1 MGPPAALPASA
12 NRARLFAD
20 DALWLTLEGRR
31 RTEERILSDTHVVV
45 LDDYTLNRECLVAQL
60 AAHDL
65 DVVGAWD
72 LPSLFARLDG
82 ALKTVV
88 VLNID
93 TKDSAT
99 LLQVVLDMDPR
110 TRVIVT
116 GLSPERESEIVACA
130 EAGVAGLHMRSE
142 SFDHLLRLISGA
154 GNGPAQC
161 SAQVSAILLRKV
173 YAAAAETEPGGN
185 HDMLTE
191 REREILRLL
200 EQGLTNQQIASRLSV
215 TVHTVKNHVHSVLTK
230 LGVGSR
236 SEAAAVART
245 MRFATVGAGEEGR

>member
-1 MGPPAALPASA
+1 MTG
-12 NRARLFAD
+12 
-20 DALWLTLEGRR
+20 
-31 RTEERILSDTHVVV
+31 THVVV
-45 LDDYTLNRECLVAQL
+45 LDDCRLARECLAAQL
-60 AAHDL
+60 SAHHL

-72 LPSLFARLDG
+72 LPSLFANVDVG
-82 ALKTVV
+82 LKHVV

-93 TKDSAT
+93 TKDSVT
-99 LLQVVLDMDPR
+99 LLQVILDMDPR

-130 EAGVAGLHMRSE
+130 EAGVAGLHLRSE
-142 SFDHLLRLISGA
+142 SFEHLLTLIRGA

-161 SAQVSAILLRKV
+161 SAQVSAILLRQV
-173 YAAAAETEPGGN
+173 YAAAAETEAGGN

-236 SEAAAVART
+236 SEAGAVART
-245 MRFATVGAGEEGR
+245 MRFTTVGAGDEGR